1 MLLKWISNYFKR
13 QEITISSFK
22 VLIKEF
28 KTIYP
33 KDDSSIIEDNIMNLW
48 YNNKHKNKYFSTLT
62 F

>member
-28 KTIYP
+28 KMIYP

-48 YNNKHKNKYFSTLT
+48 YNNKHKNKYVSTLT